1 MKYIAGRI
9 LTDAGFKRG
18 YIKVS
23 MNKIIEMNFGSCP
36 KTPDLRGLITPSF
49 VNMHT
54 HLGDAFISQKNI
66 NLPHDIMKLVAPPDG
81 LKHQLLKKSTDD
93 EIIKGMKQA
102 IQTMV
107 SNGTSCFFDFR
118 ENGEHGINIIKTAL
132 EHFPIESFILS
143 RPKEL
148 QVDENEILRL
158 LNISE
163 GIGLSS
169 ISDWEFEDVE
179 QIRSLTKK
187 RKKLFSIHVSER
199 IRENINKIIKLQPD
213 FIIHMTKASK
223 KDLLLIK
230 KENIPIVVCPQ
241 SNTFFNMSPPLE
253 LMKEIG
259 NTILL
264 GTDNAMINSPKIID
278 EINHI
283 KNIAPNVFNN
293 EDLLEMITYLPR
305 KVLNLNDY
313 MQDAKFL
320 SSNYI
325 ILDERTLQP
334 IGNEVVGSEMI

>member
-9 LTDAGFKRG
+9 LTDAGFKKG

-66 NLPHDIMKLVAPPDG
+66 ILPHDIMKLVAPPG
-81 LKHQLLKKSTDD
+81 GIKHQLLKKSTDD
-93 EIIKGMKQA
+93 EVIKGMKHA
-102 IQTMV
+102 IQTMI

-132 EHFPIESFILS
+132 KHFSIDSFILS
-143 RPKEL
+143 RPEEL

-158 LNISE
+158 LNMSE

-179 QIRSLTKK
+179 QIGSLTKK

-199 IRENINKIIKLQPD
+199 IREDINKIIKLQPD

-223 KDLLLIK
+223 KDLFLIK

-241 SNTFFNMSPPLE
+241 SNTFFNIFPPLK

-259 NTILL
+259 NMILL
-264 GTDNAMINSPKIID
+264 GTDNAMINSPNIID

-283 KNIAPNVFNN
+283 KKITNNVFTN
-293 EDLLEMITYLPR
+293 EDLLQMITYMPR